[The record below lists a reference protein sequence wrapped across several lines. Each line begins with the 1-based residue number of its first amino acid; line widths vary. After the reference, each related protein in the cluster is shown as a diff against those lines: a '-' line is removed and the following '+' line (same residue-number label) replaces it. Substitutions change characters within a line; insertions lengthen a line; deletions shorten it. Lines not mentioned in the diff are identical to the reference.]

1 MIGTWKGFS
10 LKGSKLFCCFMY
22 TGAIFLVCFHTLTFE
37 GNYSNEKHCVQ
48 AGAAQTPFRHLSLK
62 ESWVGALLYGIA
74 YPFIYGNQTLLD
86 SSKTKFT
93 IFFFQSGSRT
103 AILQNSE
110 HILSLLLL
118 WRFTD
123 RRLYRVDINK
133 VCLNV
138 KTFVIE
144 LSTGKKDRW
153 SWMQNYI
160 TIDVL

>member
-1 MIGTWKGFS
+1 MP
-10 LKGSKLFCCFMY
+10 KLFCVLCIQVPY
-22 TGAIFLVCFHTLTFE
+22 HTRAFE
-37 GNYSNEKHCVQ
+37 GNYSNENFWVQ
-48 AGAAQTPFRHLSLK
+48 TGAGPTPCRLLSLK
-62 ESWVGALLYGIA
+62 ESWVGALLWNSLPVY
-74 YPFIYGNQTLLD
+74 LRKSD
-86 SSKTKFT
+86 SLGLFQNE
-93 IFFFQSGSRT
+93 IHRFFFQSGCRT

-110 HILSLLLL
+110 YILSLLLL
-118 WRFTD
+118 WQFTD

-138 KTFVIE
+138 KTSVLE